1 MIVSEWK
8 SLTRDDLKWSNL
20 YTSAFTVWLQ
30 QDSWWFN
37 GGVTVKRW
45 AGRTSLVMAASLN
58 ETSSVTIEAYSYPA
72 KLWEAYSESNQLQPL
87 QEDSDEQ

>member
-1 MIVSEWK
+1 MTVSELK
-8 SLTRDDLKWSNL
+8 SLTRDDLKGSNL
-20 YTSAFTVWLQ
+20 YTSASTVWLQ

-45 AGRTSLVMAASLN
+45 AGRTSLVMAASL
-58 ETSSVTIEAYSYPA
+58 TSVTIEAYSYPA

-87 QEDSDEQ
+87 HEDSDEQ